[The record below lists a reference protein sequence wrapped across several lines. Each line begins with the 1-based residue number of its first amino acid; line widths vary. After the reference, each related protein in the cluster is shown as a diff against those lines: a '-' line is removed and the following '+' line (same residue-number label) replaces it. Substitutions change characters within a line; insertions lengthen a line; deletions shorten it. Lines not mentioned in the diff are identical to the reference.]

1 MLTEVATTRQ
11 RRSQRRTYES
21 TLSLYDVT
29 LPTRRAIRK
38 LYRHLIELT
47 YMLRPW
53 LDTPDYPTAV
63 AETRLRT
70 FVRTAKWPR
79 IIETLLHLA
88 PLTHRNNDRVLRVIH
103 DIRGGALTSLTLYL
117 QMAEQGDLLARD
129 IPQMVLLAN
138 DHAKIL
144 RSMIVDL
151 DRIRYTLDELF
162 VPQPIDVIPATWHAK
177 HYRIPSGHT
186 AWLTVECPVQGY
198 IAESMIELAAL
209 ERVLYNLVNNAVLH
223 CAQPQVSIR
232 LAPSPLFSD
241 MVMIEVANTID
252 GAQYQ
257 RLAQMC
263 PDANWNRLVHD
274 AFSTTG
280 SGLGL
285 GICADIVA
293 HMCGMDHIAQ
303 VITAGHFHVHVTP
316 TRFHV
321 QFAWPLVDP
330 LP

>member
-1 MLTEVATTRQ
+1 MLSEIAPISPYRNQ
-11 RRSQRRTYES
+11 RRAYES

-29 LPTRRAIRK
+29 LPTRRTIRK

-47 YMLRPW
+47 YLLRPW
-53 LDTPDYPTAV
+53 LDTPDYPTV
-63 AETRLRT
+63 FAETRLRT
-70 FVRTAKWPR
+70 FVRTAKWSR

-88 PLTHRNNDRVLRVIH
+88 PMTHRHNDRVLRVIH

-117 QMAEQGDLLARD
+117 QMAECGDLLARD

-162 VPQPIDVIPATWHAK
+162 VPQPIGVITTTWHAK

-186 AWLTVECPVQGY
+186 AWVTVECPVVEY
-198 IAESMIELAAL
+198 VAESMIELAAL
-209 ERVLYNLVNNAVLH
+209 ERVLYNLVNNAVRH
-223 CAQPQVSIR
+223 CAHPHVGIR
-232 LAPSPLFSD
+232 ITPSPHFAD
-241 MVMIEVANTID
+241 MVIIEVWNTLD
-252 GAQYQ
+252 AQQYR
-257 RLAQMC
+257 RLLQLC
-263 PDANWNRLVHD
+263 PDANWQRLVRESL
-274 AFSTTG
+274 STTG

-293 HMCGMDHIAQ
+293 HMCGMDHVEHVMA
-303 VITAGHFHVHVTP
+303 ARYFHVDATS
-316 TRFHV
+316 TSFHV
-321 QFAWPLVDP
+321 QFVWPLVDP
-330 LP
+330 AQ

>member
-1 MLTEVATTRQ
+1 MLSEGATLSPHRTQ
-11 RRSQRRTYES
+11 HRTYES
-21 TLSLYDVT
+21 TLSLYDLT
-29 LPTRRAIRK
+29 LPTRRTIRK

-47 YMLRPW
+47 YLLRPW
-53 LDTPDYPTAV
+53 LDTPDYPTVV

-88 PLTHRNNDRVLRVIH
+88 PMAHRNNDRVLRVIH

-117 QMAEQGDLLARD
+117 QMAERGDLLARD

-162 VPQPIDVIPATWHAK
+162 VPQPIDVITATWHAK
-177 HYRIPSGHT
+177 HYRIPSGHA
-186 AWLTVECPVQGY
+186 AWVTVECPLTGY

-209 ERVLYNLVNNAVLH
+209 ERVLYNLVNNAVRH
-223 CAQPQVSIR
+223 CAQPHVGIR
-232 LAPSPLFSD
+232 IAPSPHFVDLVS
-241 MVMIEVANTID
+241 IEVWNALSND
-252 GAQYQ
+252 QYQ
-257 RLAQMC
+257 QLLTLC
-263 PDANWNRLVHD
+263 PDGQWHRLVCESL
-274 AFSTTG
+274 STTG

-303 VITAGHFHVHVTP
+303 VLAAGYFHVTATP
-316 TRFHV
+316 TSFHV
-321 QFAWPLVDP
+321 QFAWPLVDS